1 MNRVDRLLAMIV
13 LLQSRRVV
21 TAREIADHFE
31 LSERTVYRDLAAL
44 GEAGVPI
51 VAEAG
56 VGYTLMRGYHL
67 PPVNFTTE
75 EASALV
81 TGGLLVE
88 QFTDASVKAQMHA
101 ALLKVRAVLPR
112 DHQDRIARLERGLAT
127 TANVPAPAQ
136 ADLSLLQQALTGLRL
151 LRFDYQNG
159 GRPGT
164 TQRIAEPCGLIHYL
178 ERWHLIAWCRNAGD
192 YRDFRTDRMTNVSLL
207 KDTFVP
213 REEFSVAQYIRSM
226 PRPDLRA
233 RVQFSPRASDR
244 AKREWWMGIIDEEP
258 VPGGVVLTL
267 ASVDWLSLVRW
278 LLSFGCEVTVLE
290 PESLRESL
298 VTAAA
303 ETGAHH
309 AKESSGRVS

>member
-75 EASALV
+75 EAYALV

-88 QFTDASVKAQMHA
+88 QFTDASVKAQMHS

-112 DHQDRIARLERGLAT
+112 NHQDRIARLERGLAT
-127 TANVPAPAQ
+127 TANVPAPTQ
-136 ADLSLLQQALTGLRL
+136 ADLSILQQALTNLRL
-151 LRFDYQNG
+151 LRFDYQTG

-164 TQRIAEPCGLIHYL
+164 TQRTAEPCGLIHYL
-178 ERWHLIAWCRNAGD
+178 ERWHLIAWCRNAGA
-192 YRDFRTDRMTNVSLL
+192 YRDFRTDRMTNVTLL
-207 KDTFVP
+207 SETFTP

-233 RVQFSPRASDR
+233 RVQFSPAAADR

-258 VPGGVVLTL
+258 VTNGVVLTL
-267 ASVDWLSLVRW
+267 ASVDWQSLVRW
-278 LLSFGCEVTVLE
+278 LLSFGCEVIALE
-290 PESLRESL
+290 PESLREAL
-298 VTAAA
+298 VAAAA
-303 ETGAHH
+303 EAGAHH
-309 AKESSGRVS
+309 AKKPRAKVS